1 MIPSFTQTSQSLQTS
16 QYRFLPGI
24 LTGGNGERKT
34 TKNGILRVSLQDL
47 KQPTPTEEKTY
58 PLLSLSIIRR
68 FIPLAEY
75 YGISEKARG
84 KKQPTT
90 SDYGFLP
97 VYEAVGKDGLAE
109 VPAKV
114 SVGKGGISMARKRIV
129 ALKSKMGQIKSMK
142 LPLFHTEGELMGL
155 PTKMHTILIMW
166 GYSPD
171 PSRVKKI
178 RTLPALQ

>member
-1 MIPSFTQTSQSLQTS
+1 MIPSFTQHSQSLQTS
-16 QYRFLPGI
+16 PYRFLPGI
-24 LTGGNGERKT
+24 LTGGST
-34 TKNGILRVSLQDL
+34 ASTASTIQTVPLQDL
-47 KQPTPTEEKTY
+47 KQPTPAEEKTY
-58 PLLSLSIIRR
+58 PLLSLPVIHR
-68 FIPLAEY
+68 FLPLAEY

-97 VYEAVGKDGLAE
+97 VYEAVGKKGLAR

-129 ALKSKMGQIKSMK
+129 ALKSKMGQMKSMK
-142 LPLFHTEGELMGL
+142 LPLFHTDGQLKGL

-166 GYSPD
+166 GYSPE
-171 PSRVKKI
+171 PARVKKI
-178 RTLPALQ
+178 RNLPALQ